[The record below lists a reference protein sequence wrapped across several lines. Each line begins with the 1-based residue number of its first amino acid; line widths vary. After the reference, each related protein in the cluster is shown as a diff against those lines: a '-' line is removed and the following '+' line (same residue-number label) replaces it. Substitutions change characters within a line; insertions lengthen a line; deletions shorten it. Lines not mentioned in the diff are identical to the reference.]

1 MKKAIDSFKSIVS
14 SLLFILFFVAI
25 GFVIGRYTS
34 FLQQPQEEIVSDN
47 DENGLTLPFETKRET
62 VTVLDV
68 KSTLEEL
75 SDFSTYECVY
85 TVKKGKDL
93 SRFIGKELKIPGT
106 TNNVTLTCD
115 GVVKVGYD
123 INDIGVEVNN
133 NTIFITLP
141 EKATIN
147 DNYIIWDT
155 VEVSEKN
162 NILNPIEFSQYKA
175 LISEIEETGLE
186 QAESKGI
193 YDKAEKNFKKVI
205 EGFLSKFDD
214 YEIEYN

>member
-14 SLLFILFFVAI
+14 SLLLILFFVAI

-34 FLQQPQEEIVSDN
+34 FLQQTQEEIVSDN
-47 DENGLTLPFETKRET
+47 DENDLTLPFETKRET

-106 TNNVTLTCD
+106 TNNVTLTCE

-186 QAESKGI
+186 QAESK
-193 YDKAEKNFKKVI
+193 
-205 EGFLSKFDD
+205 
-214 YEIEYN
+214 

>member
-1 MKKAIDSFKSIVS
+1 MKRAMDSVRSIVS
-14 SLLFILFFVAI
+14 DLLLILFIAAI
-25 GFVIGRYTS
+25 GFVIGRYSS
-34 FLQQPQEEIVSDN
+34 FLQQPQEKIVSD
-47 DENGLTLPFETKRET
+47 DENDLTLPFETKRET

-75 SDFSTYECVY
+75 SEFSTYECVY

-193 YDKAEKNFKKVI
+193 YDKAEKNSKKVI